1 MGDES
6 VEPTPPETRP
16 DDAARE
22 LAVLVLDADETARRT
37 THDALSTHR
46 PAIQVTTAATPDEAL
61 AAAASSSVDCL
72 VVDPAGLDA
81 LPDSLVSNDRFPV
94 ILYTERDPSDLD
106 AALRD
111 VVATTVQKQADD
123 RREFLAQ
130 KIESVVSPPVDRR
143 EYALS
148 DALSAIESRTADG
161 EIAAL
166 VDEHGDIVWANGS
179 VSAFVAG
186 DGEVDTEAEGLYA
199 VLAAAMPDTAK
210 SERRLEQ
217 LRDRPTAPLTVRVT
231 EGDGDRYLLRRGYDL
246 PDAAGGHTLVVLEDV
261 TDTATREA
269 RTALL
274 ELLVDRAQDGLYTL
288 DERGVIDFCND
299 SFATHL
305 GYEPSELQG
314 RHASTIL
321 APGELERGQRTIQR
335 LLETPGEQSTT
346 VDLTFVRKDGTEQA
360 VSIHYTLIY
369 GEGDRYRGL
378 MGVVRNITERRE
390 RERKLRETTE
400 RLDLALEGAEL
411 GVWDWNPKTNEVT
424 FDERWTGMLG
434 FSTDE
439 LEPCYQSWTDLVHP
453 EDLPEAERELG
464 KLKRGDIELYETE
477 FRMRT
482 KSGDWKWIRD
492 IGKVFE
498 RNDDGEAVRAVGI
511 HQDITERRER
521 QRAIERQRDEL
532 ATLDRINM
540 LIQDLIG
547 ALGGATTRAEIAESI
562 CDRIVES
569 DFFAVAWIGERTGAN
584 DRVVAKTVAGSG
596 ADPPLVDES
605 GDGCCPSAEALR
617 TGEVRTVRAA
627 ETDDE
632 RWQRALRERDL
643 AASAAI
649 PLVQGDVAHGVLCV
663 CATQE
668 SAFSPRAAES
678 FAVLGEMIG
687 FAFTAA
693 QNRRL
698 LARDTVLELTFE
710 SEPTDHELVAV
721 ADEYDCRFESAGHV
735 DLGAEDLFYL
745 SVEGASPAS
754 VLDDLVAIADI
765 VDGRVVRGDETG
777 GVVELQVEDVF
788 QSRLLDVGA
797 RASELVVEDGTLT
810 ITVEAP
816 PDADSRT
823 IQETLSECLPPLSLT
838 TRRERERERVVLDGD
853 DRPHDSLT
861 DRQREVLRTAFLS
874 GYYAW
879 PRDTN
884 AEELA
889 ETLGIASP
897 TLHQHLRRA
906 ERNLID
912 DVFDF

>member
-1 MGDES
+1 MGNEAD
-6 VEPTPPETRP
+6 EPTPSPDAEPEL
-16 DDAARE
+16 D
-22 LAVLVLDADETARRT
+22 VLVLDADEAARRA

-46 PAIQVTTAATPDEAL
+46 PTVRVTSVGTPDDAL
-61 AAAASSSVDCL
+61 AAAASSAVDCL
-72 VVDPAGLDA
+72 VVEPAGLDD
-81 LPDSLVSNDRFPV
+81 LPDSLASNDRFPV
-94 ILYTERDPSDLD
+94 ILYTDCDPSDF
-106 AALRD
+106 AAELRES
-111 VVATTVQKQADD
+111 VATIVQKQADD

-130 KIESVVSPPVDRR
+130 KIESVVSPPEDRR

-148 DALSAIESRTADG
+148 DALSAIESRAADG
-161 EIAAL
+161 EVAAL
-166 VDEHGDIVWANGS
+166 VDDRGDIVWANGS
-179 VSAFVAG
+179 VSAFVG
-186 DGEVDTEAEGLYA
+186 GEDPVGADTEGLYD
-199 VLAAAMPDTAK
+199 VLAAATPDTAR

-217 LRDRPTAPLTVRVT
+217 LRARPTASLTVRVT
-231 EGDGDRYLLRRGYDL
+231 AGERDRYLLRRGYDL
-246 PDAAGGHTLVVLEDV
+246 PDAAGGYTLVVLEDV
-261 TDTATREA
+261 TDTATRETRA
-269 RTALL
+269 SVL
-274 ELLVDRAQDGLYTL
+274 ELLVDHAQDGLYTL

-305 GYEPSELQG
+305 GYEPSELRG
-314 RHASTIL
+314 RHASTVL
-321 APGELERGQRTIQR
+321 APGELEKGQRTIDW
-335 LLETPGEQSTT
+335 LLETPGKQSTT
-346 VDLTFVRKDGTEQA
+346 VDMTFVRKDGTEQA

-411 GVWDWNPKTNEVT
+411 GVWDWNPKTNDVT

-439 LEPCYQSWTDLVHP
+439 LDPCYQSWADLVHP
-453 EDLPEAERELG
+453 DDLPETERELE

-498 RNDDGEAVRAVGI
+498 RNDDGEAIRAVGI

-521 QRAIERQRDEL
+521 QQAIERQRDEL
-532 ATLDRINM
+532 ATLDRINV
-540 LIQDLIG
+540 LIQDLIR
-547 ALGGATTRAEIAESI
+547 ALGGATTRAEIAETV

-569 DFFAVAWIGERTGAN
+569 DFFEVAWIGERTGVN
-584 DRVVAKTVAGSG
+584 DQVAAKTVAGSG
-596 ADPPLVDES
+596 TDLPFVDERA
-605 GDGCCPSAEALR
+605 DGRCPSTEAL
-617 TGEVRTVRAA
+617 TAGEVRTVRAA
-627 ETDDE
+627 DTGDE

-649 PLVQGDVAHGVLCV
+649 PIVRGDVAHGVLCV

-668 SAFSPRAAES
+668 SAFSPRAIES

-687 FAFTAA
+687 FAFTAV

-710 SEPTDHELVAV
+710 STDTDHTLIAV
-721 ADEYDCRFESAGHV
+721 ADEYDCRLESAGHV
-735 DLGAEDLFYL
+735 DLGAETLFYL
-745 SVEGASPAS
+745 SVEGVSPS
-754 VLDDLVAIADI
+754 RVLDGMRAITDI

-777 GVVELQVEDVF
+777 GVVELQAEDDF

-797 RASELVVEDGTLT
+797 RATELVVEDGALT

-823 IQETLSECLPPLSLT
+823 IHETLSECLSPLSLA
-838 TRRERERERVVLDGD
+838 TRRERERARVVLDGD
-853 DRPHDSLT
+853 GGPRDSLT
-861 DRQREVLRTAFLS
+861 ERQREVLRTAFLA

-889 ETLGIASP
+889 DTLGIASP

>member
-1 MGDES
+1 MGDEPD
-6 VEPTPPETRP
+6 EPTPPETRP
-16 DDAARE
+16 DSAERE
-22 LAVLVLDADETARRT
+22 LEVLVLDADETARRA

-46 PAIQVTTAATPDEAL
+46 PTLRVTSVGTPDDAL
-61 AAAASSSVDCL
+61 AAAASSAVDCL
-72 VVDPAGLDA
+72 VVDPAGLDDV
-81 LPDSLVSNDRFPV
+81 PDSLVSNDRFPV
-94 ILYTERDPSDLD
+94 VLYSDRDPSDLD
-106 AALRD
+106 SKLRESA
-111 VVATTVQKQADD
+111 ATTVQKQTDD

-130 KIESVVSPPVDRR
+130 KIKSVVSPPIDRR

-148 DALSAIESRTADG
+148 DALSAIESRAADG

-166 VDEHGDIVWANGS
+166 VDERGDIVWTNGS
-179 VSAFVAG
+179 VSSFVAG
-186 DGEVDTEAEGLYA
+186 DEADADIEGLYD
-199 VLAAAMPDTAK
+199 VLAAAMPDTPR

-231 EGDGDRYLLRRGYDL
+231 AGDGDRYLLRRGYDL

-274 ELLVDRAQDGLYTL
+274 ELLVDHAQDGLYTL

-299 SFATHL
+299 SFAAHL
-305 GYEPSELQG
+305 GYEPSELRG

-321 APGELERGQRTIQR
+321 APGELETGQRTIEH
-335 LLETPGEQSTT
+335 LLETPGKQSTT
-346 VDLTFVRKDGTEQA
+346 VDLTFVQKDGTKQD

-400 RLDLALEGAEL
+400 RLNLALEGAEL
-411 GVWDWNPKTNEVT
+411 GVWDWNPKTNEVA

-434 FSTDE
+434 FDPDE
-439 LEPCYQSWTDLVHP
+439 LEPCYQSWADLVHP
-453 EDLPEAERELG
+453 EDLPEAERELE

-482 KSGDWKWIRD
+482 TSGEWKWVRD

-511 HQDITERRER
+511 HQDVTERRER

-532 ATLDRINM
+532 ATLDRINV

-547 ALGGATTRAEIAESI
+547 ALGGATTRAEIAESV

-569 DFFAVAWIGERTGAN
+569 AFFEVAWIGERTGAN
-584 DRVVAKTVAGSG
+584 DRVVPRTVSA
-596 ADPPLVDES
+596 AADIDPPLVDEEEN
-605 GDGCCPSAEALR
+605 CPSAEALKTR
-617 TGEVRTVRAA
+617 EVRTVRLAD
-627 ETDDE
+627 TDDE
-632 RWQRALRERDL
+632 RWHRALDERDL
-643 AASAAI
+643 AATAAI
-649 PLVQGDVAHGVLCV
+649 PLVRGDVAHGVLCV
-663 CATQE
+663 CATRQN
-668 SAFSPRAAES
+668 AFSPRAVES

-687 FAFTAA
+687 LAFTAA

-710 SEPTDHELVAV
+710 SERPDHSLLTIAT
-721 ADEYDCRFESAGHV
+721 EYDCRLESAGHV
-735 DLGAEDLFYL
+735 DLGAEVLFYL
-745 SVEGASPAS
+745 SVEGASPVR
-754 VLDDLVAIADI
+754 VLDGLVAIADI

-797 RASELVVEDGTLT
+797 RATELVVEGGTLT

-838 TRRERERERVVLDGD
+838 SRRERERERVSPDGD
-853 DRPHDSLT
+853 DGPRDSLT
-861 DRQREVLRTAFLS
+861 DRQREVLRTAYLA

-889 ETLGIASP
+889 DTLGIASP

>member
-1 MGDES
+1 MGDE
-6 VEPTPPETRP
+6 PTRP
-16 DDAARE
+16 DDPERGIE
-22 LAVLVLDADETARRT
+22 VLSLDADETARRA
-37 THDALSTHR
+37 THDALSAHR
-46 PAIQVTTAATPDEAL
+46 PSLQVTSVGTPADAL
-61 AAAASSSVDCL
+61 AAAASSAVDCL
-72 VVDPAGLDA
+72 VVDPAGLGD
-81 LPDSLVSNDRFPV
+81 LPDSLVANDRFPV
-94 ILYTERDPSDLD
+94 ILYTDRDPSEIDADLRE
-106 AALRD
+106 A
-111 VVATTVQKQADD
+111 VSTTVQKRADE

-130 KIESVVSPPVDRR
+130 KVQSVVPPPVDRR

-148 DALSAIESRTADG
+148 DALTAVESRAADG
-161 EIAAL
+161 ELAAL
-166 VDEHGDIVWANGS
+166 VDEHGEVVWANDS
-179 VSAFVAG
+179 VSAFVSG
-186 DGEVDTEAEGLYA
+186 DDATDADAATLYDA
-199 VLAAAMPDTAK
+199 LAAAMPDTAQ
-210 SERRLEQ
+210 SQRRLRQ
-217 LRDRPTAPLTVRVT
+217 LRDRPTDPLTVRVT
-231 EGDGDRYLLRRGYDL
+231 AGERERYLLRRGYDL

-269 RTALL
+269 RTTLL
-274 ELLVDRAQDGLYTL
+274 ELLVDHAQDGLYTL

-299 SFATHL
+299 SFATNL
-305 GYEPSELQG
+305 GYEPSELRG
-314 RHASTIL
+314 RHASTVL
-321 APGELERGQRTIQR
+321 APGELEKGQRTIER

-346 VDLTFVRKDGTEQA
+346 VDLTFVQKDGSEQA

-378 MGVVRNITERRE
+378 MGVVRNIAERRE

-434 FSTDE
+434 FDPDE
-439 LEPCYQSWTDLVHP
+439 LEPCYQSWADLVHP
-453 EDLPEAERELG
+453 DDLPEAERELE

-482 KSGDWKWIRD
+482 KAGEWRWVRD
-492 IGKVFE
+492 LGKVFE

-532 ATLDRINM
+532 ATLDRIHV
-540 LIQDLIG
+540 LIQDLIR
-547 ALGGATTRAEIAESI
+547 ALGGATTRSGIAETV

-569 DFFAVAWIGERTGAN
+569 DRYEVAWIGERTGAN
-584 DRVVAKTVAGSG
+584 DRVVPRTVTGD
-596 ADPPLVDES
+596 ADIEPPLVDDRD
-605 GDGCCPSAEALR
+605 DGNCPSAEALE
-617 TGEVRTVRAA
+617 TGAVQTVRAA

-632 RWQRALRERDL
+632 RWERALSDRGL
-643 AASAAI
+643 TAMAAI
-649 PLVQGDVAHGVLCV
+649 PLVRGDVAHGVLCV
-663 CATQE
+663 CATQAN
-668 SAFSPRAAES
+668 AFSPRAVES

-710 SEPTDHELVAV
+710 SERTDHSLLTLAN
-721 ADEYDCRFESAGHV
+721 EYDCRLESAGHV

-745 SVEGASPAS
+745 SVEGTAPAR
-754 VLDDLVAIADI
+754 VLDGLAALDDI

-797 RASELVVEDGTLT
+797 RASELVVEDGMLT

-823 IQETLSECLPPLSLT
+823 IQETLAECLPPLSLT
-838 TRRERERERVVLDGD
+838 SRRERERERLVLDGD
-853 DRPHDSLT
+853 DDPRDSLT
-861 DRQREVLRTAFLS
+861 ERQREVLRTAYLA

-889 ETLGIASP
+889 DTLGIASP

-906 ERNLID
+906 ERNLLD
-912 DVFDF
+912 DMFDF